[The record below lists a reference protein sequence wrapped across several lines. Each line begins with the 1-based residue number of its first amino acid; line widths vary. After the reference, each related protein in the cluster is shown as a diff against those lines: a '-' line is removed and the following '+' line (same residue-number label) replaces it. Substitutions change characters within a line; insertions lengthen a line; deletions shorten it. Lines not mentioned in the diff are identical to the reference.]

1 MPRPA
6 FEIWVHSP
14 QVEGVHLRFGAVARG
29 GLRWSDRRD
38 DFRTEVLGL
47 VKAQMVKN
55 AVIVPTG
62 SKGGFFGKQL
72 PDPSVDREAWME
84 AGRSAYRAFISGL
97 LDVTDNVETAT
108 GAVVPPAQ
116 VVRRDGDDWVITGR
130 KMFITNGSQ
139 ADWICLL
146 ARTSDEGGYRGM
158 SQIILPTK
166 SEGFSVSR
174 LLDKMGNRSS
184 DTAELVLDE
193 ATVDHRIAV
202 AAG

>member
-1 MPRPA
+1 MPKPHPA

-72 PDPSVDREAWME
+72 PDPGVDREAWME

-97 LDVTDNVETAT
+97 LDVTDNRVD
-108 GAVVPPAQ
+108 GAIVPPER
-116 VVRRDGDDWVITGR
+116 VVRHDGDD
-130 KMFITNGSQ
+130 S
-139 ADWICLL
+139 
-146 ARTSDEGGYRGM
+146 Y
-158 SQIILPTK
+158 
-166 SEGFSVSR
+166 
-174 LLDKMGNRSS
+174 
-184 DTAELVLDE
+184 LV
-193 ATVDHRIAV
+193 V
-202 AAG
+202 AADKGTATFSDLANSIARELSLIHI